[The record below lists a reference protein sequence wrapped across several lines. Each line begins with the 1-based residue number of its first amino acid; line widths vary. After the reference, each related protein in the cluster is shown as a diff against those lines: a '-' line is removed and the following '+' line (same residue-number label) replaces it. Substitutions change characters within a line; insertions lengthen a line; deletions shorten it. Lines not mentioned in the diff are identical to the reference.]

1 MESGGTYG
9 ALHLNNKVTPRVHG
23 LVVSGQP
30 DINALCEG
38 GGGEE
43 EESEQE
49 LQHGKR
55 LGQQGRR
62 EQQSV
67 VDELRLPN
75 ALLSL
80 YTMAMAIVARSRS
93 ATEC

>member
-9 ALHLNNKVTPRVHG
+9 ALHLNDQGTPRVHG
-23 LVVSGQP
+23 LLVSGEP
-30 DINALCEG
+30 DINVLREG

-49 LQHGKR
+49 LPHGRR

-62 EQQSV
+62 ELCHSKVWSTSCACQM
-67 VDELRLPN
+67 LHYR
-75 ALLSL
+75 
-80 YTMAMAIVARSRS
+80 YTFY
-93 ATEC
+93 T